1 MQSKLREK
9 GNTSVWCKIASA
21 ATDGYKVRCCYYSTS
36 LWCVCYSSCQLDES
50 AAGVTGVTFC
60 CKMAHIQY
68 VDELIR
74 EYLLYRGF
82 SGTLKAFDSELKVDK
97 DKSFRVRKCVL

>member
-1 MQSKLREK
+1 MSH
-9 GNTSVWCKIASA
+9 V
-21 ATDGYKVRCCYYSTS
+21 
-36 LWCVCYSSCQLDES
+36 
-50 AAGVTGVTFC
+50 
-60 CKMAHIQY
+60 QY

-97 DKSFRVRKCVL
+97 DKSFRVRKFVIIMFQILVKTVYLSFAGILLRSRMLDQYFHSTVRPHGVALITLPLYSIQLSTVTQ